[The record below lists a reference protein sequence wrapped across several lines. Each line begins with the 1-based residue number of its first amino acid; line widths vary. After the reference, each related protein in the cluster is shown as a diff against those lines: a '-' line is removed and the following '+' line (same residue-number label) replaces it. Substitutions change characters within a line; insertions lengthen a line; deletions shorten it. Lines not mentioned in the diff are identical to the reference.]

1 MGHNRKS
8 ILMPNLRVRYI
19 ANSADTEEMPH
30 FVAFPLGLHS
40 KVNVQVFRTPR
51 IKKDIF
57 IFTSIDRQTST
68 RNMSLYTESCP
79 LSSICIVWLNL
90 PLVNQYL
97 FM

>member
-40 KVNVQVFRTPR
+40 KVNVRVFRTPR
-51 IKKDIF
+51 ITEKRYFYIHQYK
-57 IFTSIDRQTST
+57 ST
-68 RNMSLYTESCP
+68 NVHTKYVTVYRVVST
-79 LSSICIVWLNL
+79 IVDM
-90 PLVNQYL
+90 YC
-97 FM
+97 MA